1 MTLSTIAVG
10 RRPLPRRHALA
21 IACTLVLSAAHP
33 AFAQDEQTTTT
44 TTTEAEAA
52 TGTPAKKP
60 APKKAGVDVEL
71 QSVEVIGIRHAIA
84 TATETKQEQNS
95 IVEAVSSE
103 DLGKLPDVS
112 IAESLARLPGL
123 TAQRVDG
130 RAQVIAIRGMSP
142 DFAAT
147 LLNGREQV
155 STGDNRGVE
164 FDQYPSELLDSAVV
178 YKTPDAELIGQGLS
192 GTVDLHTVRPL
203 SFGKSRTTFNLR
215 GEYNGLGKQNFDG
228 SKTGY
233 RASASYIGQ
242 FLDHTLGVA
251 VGVARLDSPFQEQH
265 YKAWWWA
272 NTDPW
277 GMPVAGKPAD
287 AIMLEGAEAWRRS
300 RDQVRDGLMGV
311 LQFKPNDSFN
321 STLDMYYSKFR
332 QHESTRGA
340 MWDQSPDWGGAC
352 PPRCIS
358 LSNAT
363 TTMFDGYP
371 IVTGGT
377 VNGVVPIIRNDNNS
391 RQDEL
396 YSIGWNNEFKFNEN
410 WTGVADVYASGAKR
424 HQDSLETYAGISGN
438 TSIDFTLPL
447 DSNDFP
453 TFGSATDFSDPS
465 TVLLRDPGNW
475 GRQGRLEKTRQE
487 DKLHGVRLAVNR
499 VFLKGPF
506 SSLDLGFASTSRD
519 KEKTSSVYF
528 AQFKNGGTSQAVDPN
543 LLGSPTDLGFVG
555 LGGVLSYDVNGV
567 VNNYYDL
574 QLNMSNDDLRKDFT
588 VSEDVDTGYAKL
600 DIDTD
605 LGASVH
611 LRGNVGVQYVKTRQS
626 STGFNVNSAAF
637 LDPVTRGTSYNDV
650 LPSLNLVFD
659 FGGGWISRFGAAK
672 TLARPRIDDM
682 RASADASVAETGAN
696 VGRWSGNGGNPYL
709 KPWRARSYDLSLEKY
724 FGTGSYVAL
733 AAFFKNLDSYI
744 YTQNVTDY
752 DFTGFHN
759 YSNQPALSNIGTF
772 STPENGTGGLMR
784 GLEFSTS
791 LDASLINPALTGF
804 GVQFN
809 ASYTDT
815 SIAPDP
821 LSDPRNHTT
830 LPGLSKKVA
839 NLVVYYEKNG
849 FSARIAERYRSSF
862 QGEIT
867 ALFAQRSYTEILA
880 DRQTDLQLGYDF
892 QPGSAMA
899 GWGLQFQ
906 VSNLT
911 NSPYR
916 TVQRSDFGD
925 SGDFHTTPLEYNLY
939 GRQYLLGINY
949 KF

>member
-1 MTLSTIAVG
+1 
-10 RRPLPRRHALA
+10 LPRRHALA
-21 IACTLVLSAAHP
+21 IACTLVLAAAP
-33 AFAQDEQTTTT
+33 PVFAQDQPAT
-44 TTTEAEAA
+44 TTTETTPPAETPAVP
-52 TGTPAKKP
+52 GTPVKKPAAKKP
-60 APKKAGVDVEL
+60 AQAVEL
-71 QSVEVIGIRHAIA
+71 QKVEVVGIRHAIA

-178 YKTPDAELIGQGLS
+178 YKTPDAQLIGQGLS
-192 GTVDLHTVRPL
+192 GTVDLRTVRPL
-203 SFGKSRTTFNLR
+203 SFDKSRMTFNLR

-251 VGVARLDSPFQEQH
+251 VGYAHLDSPFQEQH

-272 NTDPW
+272 NTDAW
-277 GMPVAGKPAD
+277 GAPPVPGKPAN
-287 AIMLEGAEAWRRS
+287 AVMLEGAEAWRRS

-311 LQFKPNDSFN
+311 LQFKPNDRFN

-332 QHESTRGA
+332 QSETTRGL
-340 MWDQSPDWGGAC
+340 MWDQSPDWGSPC
-352 PPRCIS
+352 QRCIS
-358 LSNAT
+358 LDNAST
-363 TTMFDGYP
+363 TDLDGYQ

-377 VNGVVPIIRNDNNS
+377 VNGVRPIVRNDNNS
-391 RQDEL
+391 RDDKL
-396 YSIGWNNEFKFNEN
+396 YSIGWNNEFRINDN
-410 WTGVADVYASGAKR
+410 WNATADVYASRAKR
-424 HQDSLETYAGISGN
+424 HQSSLETYAGSPD
-438 TSIDFTLPL
+438 TSSIDFSLPL
-447 DSNDFP
+447 GSDDFP
-453 TFGSATDFSDPS
+453 TFSSATNFADPTAIVVSDPA
-465 TVLLRDPGNW
+465 NW
-475 GRQGRLEKTRQE
+475 GRVARLENTAQD
-487 DKLHGVRLAVNR
+487 DKLHGVRLAANR
-499 VFLKGPF
+499 AFVSGPF
-506 SSLDLGFASTSRD
+506 SSLDLGIARTNRD
-519 KEKTSSVYF
+519 KKKTSQVYF
-528 AQFKNGGTSQAVDPN
+528 GQLRNGATSQVVDSS
-543 LLGSPTDLGFVG
+543 LLGSPTDVGFVG

-567 VNNYYDL
+567 LSNYVDMT
-574 QLNMSNDDLRKDFT
+574 LNLSNDDILKDFT
-588 VSEDVDTGYAKL
+588 VSEDIDTGYAKL
-600 DIDTD
+600 NIDTD
-605 LGASVH
+605 LGSSVR
-611 LRGNVGVQYVKTRQS
+611 LRGNVGVQYVKTKQS
-626 STGFNVNSAAF
+626 STGFNVNGAAF

-682 RASADASVAETGAN
+682 RASADAGVDPITHT
-696 VGRWSGNGGNPYL
+696 WSGSGGNPL
-709 KPWRARSYDLSLEKY
+709 LQPWRAKSYDLSLEKY

-744 YTQNVTDY
+744 YTQTITDY
-752 DFTGFHN
+752 DFTGFNNPTNVVPVSNLGN
-759 YSNQPALSNIGTF
+759 YSTPA
-772 STPENGTGGLMR
+772 NGTGGLMR

-791 LDASLINPALTGF
+791 LDASLLTPALQGF
-804 GVQFN
+804 GMQFN
-809 ASYTDT
+809 TSYTDT
-815 SIAPDP
+815 SINPDP
-821 LSDPRNHTT
+821 LSDPRSHTT

-839 NLVVYYEKNG
+839 NLVLYYEKNG

-892 QPGSAMA
+892 QPGSPLV
-899 GWGLQFQ
+899 GWGVQFQ
-906 VSNLT
+906 ISNLT

-925 SGDFHTTPLEYNLY
+925 GGDFHTTPLEYNLY